1 MQRPQATPSTPGR
14 SSRQQNTR
22 TVRALYG
29 PSCVREWVQQQVP
42 QPSNVDI
49 AAERQRRRFNIRYDK
64 QEYPASAGQNFLH
77 PHFCHNVE
85 DCQWAWHEGLCDV
98 QDTVTGMARLAD
110 VVHIGFAVRAE
121 WNPTVPVQL
130 DNIEIVPTASRQ
142 VEQMDG
148 WADVVIKM
156 EDIFRREIALPHILQ
171 YSTKLKQIRPPPG
184 HTLDD
189 ATRDLMH
196 HPLQLHPDLQP
207 AHRSWKSWKNE
218 RKRKN
223 IRRFKSYSRETSR
236 SLSRA
241 VLGRS
246 RQRNLSRGS
255 RLKGGLSGH
264 NGH

>member
-98 QDTVTGMARLAD
+98 QDTVSAA
-110 VVHIGFAVRAE
+110 
-121 WNPTVPVQL
+121 
-130 DNIEIVPTASRQ
+130 ASR
-142 VEQMDG
+142 EQ
-148 WADVVIKM
+148 
-156 EDIFRREIALPHILQ
+156 FLLLILC
-171 YSTKLKQIRPPPG
+171 K
-184 HTLDD
+184 
-189 ATRDLMH
+189 
-196 HPLQLHPDLQP
+196 
-207 AHRSWKSWKNE
+207 
-218 RKRKN
+218 
-223 IRRFKSYSRETSR
+223 
-236 SLSRA
+236 
-241 VLGRS
+241 
-246 RQRNLSRGS
+246 
-255 RLKGGLSGH
+255 
-264 NGH
+264 